1 MGGTFEYLDVVYI
14 AKTQAFVAS
23 TRPASHLPLFFQDG
37 IRQNGIPNDLVG
49 LLLERANDFAF
60 PELTRELAYQGGRT
74 RSVRAVIKRLAN
86 RRSKLL
92 AINQSIAAQVLHGV
106 HLDELTLVF
115 FS

>member
-1 MGGTFEYLDVVYI
+1 MGGTFEWLDVVYI

-23 TRPASHLPLFFQDG
+23 TRPTSHLPLFFQDG
-37 IRQNGIPNDLVG
+37 IRQNGIPNNLVG

-60 PELTRELAYQGGRT
+60 PELTRELAYQGGRAG
-74 RSVRAVIKRLAN
+74 SVCAVVKRLAN

-92 AINQSIAAQVLHGV
+92 AINQSSATKVLHGV

-115 FS
+115 FG